1 MCENSLIVPLN
12 VSAAPF
18 ISDLFDGTTL
28 NEQWDC
34 DIRSILH
41 DLIKAHNE
49 YVASIGDP
57 PEESFLQSAS
67 RPTTLASLICQDMK
81 YIAQHV
87 PTAMPTGRVFV
98 TEINSSTLAA
108 ELLDITGT
116 ETSYRVLGFHSGLI
130 MYLNDFFPKFH
141 IMLSDRYARCLP
153 QHRSIMEGK
162 EYEDSS
168 LLLSLYNNA
177 EVLMNPSAVTHLDG
191 PAFLG
196 EPFDVC
202 EQVEGSRRFAILH
215 EFGHVWYRDIKIRDA
230 NNLLDN
236 TLGQRFASRSFYY
249 IAMAMGVDANSG
261 AAAILS
267 EVAATRGV
275 RGAERIRQV
284 AEELWCDLYAFTV
297 IEQLFRG
304 RLRRMATVYE
314 CGNAVVGVM
323 DLFFLLSV
331 IERGTGK
338 YLRAT
343 SNYPSSDLRA
353 SLIFDYIGRHHYF
366 SKYSPTGR
374 SLAWEALQ
382 GGL

>member
-1 MCENSLIVPLN
+1 
-12 VSAAPF
+12 
-18 ISDLFDGTTL
+18 
-28 NEQWDC
+28 
-34 DIRSILH
+34 
-41 DLIKAHNE
+41 
-49 YVASIGDP
+49 
-57 PEESFLQSAS
+57 
-67 RPTTLASLICQDMK
+67 
-81 YIAQHV
+81 
-87 PTAMPTGRVFV
+87 
-98 TEINSSTLAA
+98 
-108 ELLDITGT
+108 
-116 ETSYRVLGFHSGLI
+116 
-130 MYLNDFFPKFH
+130 
-141 IMLSDRYARCLP
+141 
-153 QHRSIMEGK
+153 
-162 EYEDSS
+162 
-168 LLLSLYNNA
+168 
-177 EVLMNPSAVTHLDG
+177 
-191 PAFLG
+191 
-196 EPFDVC
+196 
-202 EQVEGSRRFAILH
+202 
-215 EFGHVWYRDIKIRDA
+215 
-230 NNLLDN
+230 
-236 TLGQRFASRSFYY
+236 
-249 IAMAMGVDANSG
+249 MGVDANSG

-267 EVAATRGV
+267 EVAARRGV

-338 YLRAT
+338 YLPAT